1 MESLPLL
8 LIRLFFPSGYPV
20 EKKLF
25 WLITP
30 THFPIMTPSSGS
42 KRCVILGVLRNLEVD
57 GIRPFFESLKATGY
71 DGDVV
76 MFCTKISAQ
85 TECYLTEQGVKIVPF
100 AYWAIKNHQPMLLI
114 WPFWRWVIGLLP
126 SFKAKTAVARY
137 VWFLFYL
144 RFLLYYEFLVANPNY
159 ERIMI
164 TDVRDVWFQRDPFA
178 WMHGEEGLF
187 CFEEILGRTIG
198 NCSSNSELIREAV
211 GPKRAS
217 LVSDCQVSCAGVTF
231 GTRDAMLLYLH
242 KFCELA
248 FTAHRPKTSTG
259 SDQGVHNWIV
269 HRETIPGLR
278 LLNNEGPV
286 NTMGLY
292 QNEAIRTDGLG
303 HVVNAVGEV
312 QSVLHQYDRFPQIS
326 KMLSDTLRSVG

>member
-1 MESLPLL
+1 
-8 LIRLFFPSGYPV
+8 
-20 EKKLF
+20 
-25 WLITP
+25 
-30 THFPIMTPSSGS
+30 
-42 KRCVILGVLRNLEVD
+42 
-57 GIRPFFESLKATGY
+57 
-71 DGDVV
+71 
-76 MFCTKISAQ
+76 
-85 TECYLTEQGVKIVPF
+85 
-100 AYWAIKNHQPMLLI
+100 MLLI
-114 WPFWRWVIGLLP
+114 WPFWRWVIGLLT
-126 SFKAKTAVARY
+126 SFEAKTAVARY

-159 ERIMI
+159 DQIMI

-178 WMHGEEGLF
+178 WMHGEEGVF

-198 NCSSNSELIREAV
+198 NCPSNSEMIREAV

-231 GTRDAMLLYLH
+231 GTRNAMLLYLR

-248 FTAHRPKTSTG
+248 FTAYRPKTSTG

-269 HRETIPGLR
+269 HREGIQGLR

-292 QNEAIRTDGLG
+292 QTEAIRTDGLG
-303 HVVNAVGEV
+303 HVVNAVGDV
-312 QSVLHQYDRFPQIS
+312 QPVLHQYDRFPSIVR
-326 KMLSDTLRSVG
+326 MLNDKLVSSSAQ